1 MVIGYR
7 LLVVEAWSTAK
18 VCSKAYMGMRFFIFH
33 STLFRIFA
41 ATSKKRRCV
50 ITYCKLEK

>member
-7 LLVVEAWSTAK
+7 LLVIEAWSTAK

-33 STLFRIFA
+33 STLFRIFV
-41 ATSKKRRCV
+41 ATPQ
-50 ITYCKLEK
+50 